1 MLRVPGEAGIPV
13 NGDACVMGRG
23 KLDSLQLGGASGHG
37 GGEALSLLI
46 SFVRG
51 HVDCVTF
58 APKLPACEKIR
69 AEWVE
74 ELSGL

>member
-1 MLRVPGEAGIPV
+1 
-13 NGDACVMGRG
+13 MGAARP
-23 KLDSLQLGGASGHG
+23 
-37 GGEALSLLI
+37 LSLLI